1 MKSYER
7 GIISDHDFKKPGVR
21 IVYIFVCLAI
31 LIMVITMLY
40 PILNTL
46 FSAMK
51 PNEELNAYPPHFFPE
66 AIKWKNFSDAWNALP
81 LTTYFSHTLIV
92 FAGNLLFSLSVLSL
106 AAFSLSRM
114 RVPFRKVIFMFLLL
128 ALFIP
133 PTTYI
138 IPNYLNLI
146 QLDLLGKYGAL
157 WFPAAANA
165 FYLLLIK
172 SFFDSIHP
180 EMFEAAR
187 IDGASDFRCFM
198 QIALPLS
205 VPIFA
210 TLSIFIFNS
219 VWNDWFWPFLV
230 IGDDAHIT
238 LASAVYQYVFN
249 ARITEYSVKFATYTL
264 ATIPPIIVFSI
275 FQKYIIRGVQ
285 IGGVKG

>member
-7 GIISDHDFKKPGVR
+7 GIISEHDLRKPGNR
-21 IVYIFVCLAI
+21 IVYLVVCLAI
-31 LIMVITMLY
+31 LIMVITMIY

-51 PNEELNAYPPHFFPE
+51 PNEELNTYPPHFFPE
-66 AIKWKNFSDAWNALP
+66 AIKWKNFSDAWHSLP
-81 LTTYFSHTLIV
+81 LTTYFTHTLIV
-92 FAGNLLFSLSVLSL
+92 FAGNLVLSLSILSL

-114 RVPFRKVIFMFLLL
+114 RVPFRKGIFMFLLL

-157 WFPAAANA
+157 WYPAAANA
-165 FYLLLIK
+165 FALLLIK

-205 VPIFA
+205 IPIFA
-210 TLSIFIFNS
+210 TLTIFTFNS

-238 LASAVYQYVFN
+238 LASAIFQYVFQ
-249 ARITEYSVKFATYTL
+249 ARLTEYSVTFATYTL
-264 ATIPPIIVFSI
+264 ATIPPIIVFAF

>member
-7 GIISDHDFKKPGVR
+7 GIISDHDLKKPVIR
-21 IVYIFVCLAI
+21 FVYLVVCLAI
-31 LIMVITMLY
+31 LIMVITMIY
-40 PILNTL
+40 PILHTL

-51 PNEELNAYPPHFFPE
+51 PNEELNTFPPHFFPE
-66 AIKWKNFSDAWNALP
+66 AIKWKNFSDAWNSLS
-81 LTTYFSHTLIV
+81 LTKYFGHTLIV
-92 FAGNLLFSLSVLSL
+92 FAGNLIFSLSVLSL

-114 RVPFRKVIFMFLLL
+114 RVPFRKGIFMFLLL

-146 QLDLLGKYGAL
+146 NLDLLNKFEAL

-187 IDGASDFRCFM
+187 IDGASDLRCFM

-205 VPIFA
+205 IPIFA
-210 TLSIFIFNS
+210 TLTIFTFNS
-219 VWNDWFWPFLV
+219 VWNDWFWPSLV
-230 IGDDAHIT
+230 IPDDTHVT
-238 LASAVYQYVFN
+238 LAAAIYSFVSN
-249 ARITEYSVKFATYTL
+249 ARLTEYSVQFATYTL
-264 ATIPPIIVFSI
+264 ATIPPIIVFAF

>member
-1 MKSYER
+1 MKSSER
-7 GIISDHDFKKPGVR
+7 GIISDHDLKKPGIK
-21 IVYIFVCLAI
+21 IVYLVVCLVI
-31 LIMVITMLY
+31 LIMVITMIY
-40 PILNTL
+40 PILHTL

-51 PNEELNAYPPHFFPE
+51 PNEELNTAPPHFFPQ
-66 AIKWKNFSDAWNALP
+66 AIKWTNFADAWHSLP

-92 FAGNLLFSLSVLSL
+92 FAGNLIFSLGVLSL

-114 RVPFRKVIFMFLLL
+114 RVPFRKAIFMFLLL

-146 QLDLLGKYGAL
+146 QLNLIEKFGAL

-165 FYLLLIK
+165 FFLLLIK

-210 TLSIFIFNS
+210 TLSIFTFNS

-230 IGDDAHIT
+230 INHEDHIT
-238 LASAVYQYVFN
+238 LASAIYQYVLQ
-249 ARITEYSVKFATYTL
+249 ARLTEYSVKFAAYTL
-264 ATIPPIIVFSI
+264 ASIPPIIVFAF